1 MLSKKFYLPIGILL
15 VVICAVSLLSLRS
28 DVPDEPIVIYKT
40 TTPAETPAE
49 TPAKATTAE
58 VKETSTTDTAA
69 GGHFHADGTFHA
81 DPHTETEKKGDGYRS
96 DEAHQPPINASYS
109 EKSDLV
115 KKKEAYIKELEAK
128 IASNKEMA
136 VIRTWYD
143 TNLDPL
149 ITELRPFFAEASTGD
164 LAAAEAFWESH
175 YPTTEAKLDA
185 AHKLL
190 DLTDLCREFLS
201 RIDASSELS
210 RSRFYEELESGN
222 GWLFGLQDP
231 VYIPTLKQFI
241 AYYEGK
247 E

>member
-1 MLSKKFYLPIGILL
+1 MLSKKFYFPIGILIL
-15 VVICAVSLLSLRS
+15 VICAVGLLSLRS
-28 DVPDEPIVIYKT
+28 DVPTEPIKIYKAT
-40 TTPAETPAE
+40 TPAE

-58 VKETSTTDTAA
+58 VKDTSTTDTA
-69 GGHFHADGTFHA
+69 GGHFHADGTFYAQPHA
-81 DPHTETEKKGDGYRS
+81 EVEKKGDDNSS
-96 DEAHQPPINASYS
+96 DGGHHPRMTALYAEHEAMREQ
-109 EKSDLV
+109 
-115 KKKEAYIKELEAK
+115 IKELEAK
-128 IASNKEMA
+128 VASNKEMGE
-136 VIRTWYD
+136 IRAWFD

-149 ITELRPFFAEASTGD
+149 LTELRPLFAEVSTGD

-231 VYIPTLKQFI
+231 AYIPTLKQFI
-241 AYYEGK
+241 AYYGGK